1 MKKLLK
7 KTILLALFVACCAT
21 TLLTW
26 SNIHNVQSLSGT
38 YILTGNVLL
47 SALIVVLYGVS
58 VLFYE
63 KAQKVF
69 FCLGLCS
76 LSMLFAIMFSE
87 FESLGRFSNTCVGPY
102 LGLLTVIAT
111 AIVYIWLNI
120 RQKGCKSDE
129 I

>member
-1 MKKLLK
+1 MNKLLK
-7 KTILLALFVACCAT
+7 KIVLLALFVACCAT

-38 YILTGNVLL
+38 YILTGNVFLA
-47 SALIVVLYGVS
+47 ALIIGMYGVS
-58 VLFYE
+58 VLFFE
-63 KAQKVF
+63 KAKKVF

-76 LSMLFAIMFSE
+76 LSMLFAIMLAE
-87 FESLGRFSNTCVGPY
+87 FESLGRFANTCVGPY
-102 LGLLTVIAT
+102 LGLLTVVAT

-120 RQKGCKSDE
+120 RKKGCESSE

>member
-1 MKKLLK
+1 MNKLLK
-7 KTILLALFVACCAT
+7 KIVLLALFVACCAT

-47 SALIVVLYGVS
+47 SALIIGMYGVS
-58 VLFYE
+58 VLFFE
-63 KAQKVF
+63 KAKKVF

-76 LSMLFAIMFSE
+76 LSMLFAIMLAE
-87 FESLGRFSNTCVGPY
+87 FESLGRFANTCVGPY

>member
-1 MKKLLK
+1 MNKLLK
-7 KTILLALFVACCAT
+7 KIVLLALFVACCAT

-47 SALIVVLYGVS
+47 SALIIGMYGVS
-58 VLFYE
+58 VLFFE
-63 KAQKVF
+63 KAKKVF

-76 LSMLFAIMFSE
+76 LSMLFAIMLAE
-87 FESLGRFSNTCVGPY
+87 FESLGRFANTCVGPY
-102 LGLLTVIAT
+102 LGLLTVVAT

-120 RQKGCKSDE
+120 RKKGCESSE